1 MKKKEKIN
9 FYYLVFMLL
18 ILSMMVFPMFSIGNK
33 VEPFIIGMP
42 FSIIWVLFWI
52 IVQFIGLL
60 VFVTFD
66 KED

>member
-60 VFVTFD
+60 VFVTLD